1 MRNADDIVERV
12 RSAVSIVDVVGAHV
26 RLRKRGRNYLG
37 LCPFHTEKSPSFTV
51 FDDKGIFK
59 CFGCGAGGNV
69 FTFLMK
75 IEGIRFPEAL
85 EQLAKQAGIEYSPS
99 DRPVNKEQQDQ
110 TEALSNACR
119 DYAAHCYRALRSE
132 AGTIAYQY
140 LRERR
145 FNDETLK
152 RFGVGYAPD
161 GAASFLSSTQRPAS
175 SLQLFEQAGIISRGN
190 SGDHYDRFHGRIIF
204 PITSAT
210 GKIIGFGGRVL
221 PTNTPATGSQ
231 LAKYVNSPETA
242 LYHKSQV
249 LYGLFQAK
257 DAIRKKDFAIL
268 VEGYADVIAL
278 SQAGFENV
286 VAASGTSLTTE
297 QLNVLR
303 RFTKQI
309 VLLFDADTAG
319 KNASLRGIELALVAD
334 FDITT
339 VALPGNEDPDSY
351 IRANGKEAFAE
362 QLEKRTSF
370 VESKTRLLK
379 ESGEFDTPERS
390 AKAIRSIV
398 TTIAKVSDP
407 IKREFFV
414 RRIAERFRLLESTLL
429 TELKNIIQKD
439 EAAEKRITS
448 REERQLAPEPPPI
461 SGNEYDHF
469 EMSAHNS
476 GPPTP
481 AERMLLRTF
490 VENTETA
497 YRACIEMDFDFALL
511 EHEITKSIIQVS
523 INKFE
528 EFGTP
533 LNVLELLTEFD
544 DDPNSKDLIIGC
556 VSDVIHIS
564 DEWVDA
570 ELSHDEIREEVRLSA
585 HQSCAM
591 ISKESLEKQ
600 LIQLRIKLN
609 GDIGEDDLH
618 SLLEE
623 SMLIGKKLEDIRGV
637 QSRFHLE

>member
-37 LCPFHTEKSPSFTV
+37 LCPFHSEKTPSFNV
-51 FDDKGIFK
+51 LDDKGIYK
-59 CFGCGAGGNV
+59 CFGCGEGGDV
-69 FTFLMK
+69 FSFLMK
-75 IEGIRFPEAL
+75 IEGLTFPETL
-85 EQLAKQAGIEYSPS
+85 ERLAKQAGIEYSPS
-99 DRPVNKEQQDQ
+99 DRPVNKDQQDQ

-132 AGTIAYQY
+132 AGTVAYNY

-161 GAASFLSSTQRPAS
+161 GAASFLSSSQRSAS

-190 SGDHYDRFHGRIIF
+190 SSDYYDRFHGRIIF

-221 PTNTPATGSQ
+221 PTNAPATGSQ

-351 IRANGKEAFAE
+351 IRANGAEAFAE
-362 QLEKRTSF
+362 QLERRTSF

-379 ESGEFDTPERS
+379 EAGEFDTPEKS
-390 AKAIRSIV
+390 ARAIRSIV

-407 IKREFFV
+407 IKREFYV
-414 RRIAERFRLLESTLL
+414 KRIAEKFRLMESTLL
-429 TELKNIIQKD
+429 TELKKIHTSEQ
-439 EAAEKRITS
+439 AAERRIS
-448 REERQLAPEPPPI
+448 DREERIMTSHPTPPPDE
-461 SGNEYDHF
+461 G
-469 EMSAHNS
+469 EMLSYSLPSA
-476 GPPTP
+476 PPSP
-481 AERMLLRTF
+481 AEKMLVRSF
-490 VENTETA
+490 IEDTETA
-497 YRACIEMDFDFALL
+497 YRASIEMDFDFALL
-511 EHEITKSIIQVS
+511 ENELVKSIIQVAIS
-523 INKFE
+523 KFE

-533 LNVLELLTEFD
+533 LNASELLSQFED
-544 DDPNSKDLIIGC
+544 DGVAKNLIIDCAAGA
-556 VSDVIHIS
+556 IHIS
-564 DEWVDA
+564 GEWVDA
-570 ELSHDEIREEVRLSA
+570 ELSLDEIRAEVRLSA
-585 HQSCAM
+585 HQSCAI
-591 ISKESLEKQ
+591 ISRESLEKQ

-609 GDIGEDDLH
+609 GDIGEDELH

-623 SMLIGKKLEDIRGV
+623 STLIGKKLEDIRGV
-637 QSRFHLE
+637 QSRFHLEN

>member
-37 LCPFHTEKSPSFTV
+37 LCPFHSEKTPSFNV
-51 FDDKGIFK
+51 LDDKGIYK
-59 CFGCGAGGNV
+59 CFGCGEGGDV
-69 FTFLMK
+69 FSFLMK
-75 IEGIRFPEAL
+75 LEGLTFPETL
-85 EQLAKQAGIEYSPS
+85 ERLAKQAGIEYSPT
-99 DRPVNKEQQDQ
+99 DRPLNKDQQDQ

-119 DYAAHCYRALRSE
+119 DYAAHCYRALRSD
-132 AGTIAYQY
+132 AGTVAYQY

-152 RFGVGYAPD
+152 RFAVGYAPD
-161 GAASFLSSTQRPAS
+161 GGASFLSSSQRSAS

-190 SGDHYDRFHGRIIF
+190 SGEHYDRFHGRIIF

-231 LAKYVNSPETA
+231 FAKYVNSPETA
-242 LYHKSQV
+242 LYHKSQI

-339 VALPGNEDPDSY
+339 VALPGNEDPDSF
-351 IRANGKEAFAE
+351 IRANGAEAFAE
-362 QLEKRTSF
+362 QLDRRTSF

-379 ESGEFDTPERS
+379 EAGEFDTPEKS
-390 AKAIRSIV
+390 ARAIRSIV

-407 IKREFFV
+407 IKREFYV
-414 RRIAERFRLLESTLL
+414 RRIAEKFRLLESTIL
-429 TELKNIIQKD
+429 TELKKILSSDQ
-439 EAAEKRITS
+439 AAERRIS
-448 REERQLAPEPPPI
+448 EREERLAPSHPTPPPEE
-461 SGNEYDHF
+461 G
-469 EMSAHNS
+469 EMLSYSLPSA
-476 GPPTP
+476 PPTP
-481 AERMLLRTF
+481 AEKLLVRSF
-490 VENTETA
+490 IEDTETA
-497 YRACIEMDFDFALL
+497 YRASIEMDFDFTLL
-511 EHEITKSIIQVS
+511 ENEIVKSIIQVAIS
-523 INKFE
+523 KFE

-533 LNVLELLTEFD
+533 LNASELVSQFE
-544 DDPNSKDLIIGC
+544 DDPVAKNLIID
-556 VSDVIHIS
+556 SAAAPIQIS
-564 DEWVDA
+564 GEWVDA
-570 ELSHDEIREEVRLSA
+570 ELSIDEIREEVRLA
-585 HQSCAM
+585 THQSCAI
-591 ISKESLEKQ
+591 ISRESLEKQ
-600 LIQLRIKLN
+600 LIQLRIQLN
-609 GDIGEDDLH
+609 GDIDEDQLH
-618 SLLEE
+618 SLLKE
-623 SMLIGKKLEDIRGV
+623 STLIGKKLEDIRGV
-637 QSRFHLE
+637 QSRFHLEN